1 MRGLI
6 IVAATALLASGCNT
20 KETTA
25 KTTATTSDGK
35 KVVSA
40 LAIDTDDFKANIEVP
55 GLEFSG
61 KHMDINGIKLYP
73 GSAIRGMHVAATD
86 KGNDKRQSVTFDF
99 VSPASPLEVV
109 EYLTKQAEDAGYAV
123 VRAPDTDGAK
133 VIEGTRTKDDETSR
147 LRFMLKPSG
156 AQTAGSAALEGSD
169 G

>member
-6 IVAATALLASGCNT
+6 IVAATALLAGGCNT
-20 KETTA
+20 KE
-25 KTTATTSDGK
+25 KTATATATASDSK
-35 KVVSA
+35 KIVSA

-73 GSAIRGMHVAATD
+73 GSSIRGMHVAATD
-86 KGNDKRQSVTFDF
+86 KGDDKRHSVAFDF
-99 VSPASPLEVV
+99 ISPAAPLEVV
-109 EYLTKQAEDAGYAV
+109 EYLTKQAEDAGYSV
-123 VRAPDTDGAK
+123 VRAPDSDGAK

-147 LRFMLKPSG
+147 LRFVLKPSG
-156 AQTAGSAALEGSD
+156 AQTAGSAALDGSD